1 MTADLHD
8 GASQSAAATAPGQ
21 PTDAPARRAATTAPA
36 GADRRAGARIRP
48 ALVLAVLLSV
58 AASVRLGLLLL
69 EWPASNSDEATTGL
83 MAMHIAEGRHA
94 PVFMY
99 GQSYMGTAQA
109 FLAAVSFRA
118 FGPSLI
124 ALRLPMLLLFLLFLA
139 LVYVLGRRLYGT
151 PVALTSVALLT
162 LGSREQLGY
171 ELIAQ
176 GAVPETLV
184 GGALLLLLAHRLLEV
199 SGDPGR
205 GAAQRGL
212 LAAWGAMASAGLWS
226 TALVAPFV
234 VTSAVLVL
242 MTLRRQ
248 SAKRVRSVPALVAG
262 LVAGAVPWILHDASQ
277 PWRDSGLVSVVNL
290 FLRGGTGLNGQSS
303 GLGSQV
309 ANTLTTSLA
318 YATGGSAI
326 AHPQSLPAWPFGYSA
341 SWQPP
346 TDDVVAALWGVALV
360 ALWTTALLTNV
371 RALRR
376 GGRATR
382 QQSSGSLAL
391 ANTCGR
397 LAMLGSAGL
406 TVVAFAASPAPGIA
420 PANNVRYII
429 GALVAVPAVI
439 APLWGMDSAMPRIGR
454 PLRVLSLTVVGLAL
468 AVGTVQAYSDAAR
481 GPSEAAGRQVLESLR
496 ARGITHV
503 YSGYF
508 DCGRLTFLSEE
519 QVTCAVVYA
528 DSTGRLRPGF
538 DRYSPYRDEVWGDA
552 GAGYVFRTDDPRN
565 RTLHDSGCSWRSRW
579 SVAGYEVWQPAG
591 RCEITQP

>member
-1 MTADLHD
+1 ML
-8 GASQSAAATAPGQ
+8 
-21 PTDAPARRAATTAPA
+21 
-36 GADRRAGARIRP
+36 
-48 ALVLAVLLSV
+48 ALLLSV
-58 AASVRLGLLLL
+58 AGGVRLGLLLL

-109 FLAAVSFRA
+109 FLAAVPFRT

-124 ALRLPMLLLFLLFLA
+124 ALRVPMLLAFLLFLT
-139 LVYVLGRRLYGT
+139 LVFVLGRRLYGT
-151 PVALTSVALLT
+151 PVALMSVALLT

-184 GGALLLLLAHRLLEV
+184 GGTLLLLLGHRLLEV
-199 SGDPGR
+199 SGAPGR
-205 GAAQRGL
+205 GGTRRGL
-212 LAAWGAMASAGLWS
+212 LAAWGTTASVGLWS

-234 VTSAVLVL
+234 ATSAVLVV
-242 MTLRRQ
+242 MSLRRHP
-248 SAKRVRSVPALVAG
+248 AKLLGSVSALVVG
-262 LVAGAVPWILHDASQ
+262 LVAGAAPWILHDVTH
-277 PWRDSGLVSVVNL
+277 PWRDSGVVSVVNL
-290 FLRGGTGLNGQSS
+290 YLHGGTGLNGQSA

-318 YATGGSAI
+318 YMTGGSAV
-326 AHPQSLPAWPFGYSA
+326 AHPQSLPAWPFGYWDSG
-341 SWQPP
+341 QPP
-346 TDDVVAALWGVALV
+346 TDNIVAALWGFALV
-360 ALWTTALLTNV
+360 ALWATGLLANV
-371 RALRR
+371 RTLRR
-376 GGRATR
+376 RRRATR
-382 QQSSGSLAL
+382 QQNRDSPAL
-391 ANTCGR
+391 ATVCTR

-429 GALVAVPAVI
+429 GALVATPAVI
-439 APLWGMDSAMPRIGR
+439 APLWSMDSAMPKIGR
-454 PLRVLSLTVVGLAL
+454 PLRVLSLTIAALAL
-468 AVGTVQAYSDAAR
+468 AVGTVQAYSDAGR
-481 GPSEAAGRQVLESLR
+481 GPSEAARRQLLDSLE
-496 ARGITHV
+496 ARGVTHV

-508 DCGRLTFLSEE
+508 DCGRLTFLSAE

-538 DRYSPYRDEVWGDA
+538 DRYSPYRAQVRGDA
-552 GAGYVFRTDDPRN
+552 AAGYVFQADDPRN
-565 RTLHDSGCSWRSRW
+565 RTLDDSGCTWSARW
-579 SVAGYEVWQPAG
+579 SVAGYEVRQPAG

>member
-1 MTADLHD
+1 ML
-8 GASQSAAATAPGQ
+8 
-21 PTDAPARRAATTAPA
+21 
-36 GADRRAGARIRP
+36 
-48 ALVLAVLLSV
+48 ALLLSV

-184 GGALLLLLAHRLLEV
+184 GGTLLLLLGHRLLEV

-205 GAAQRGL
+205 GATQRRL
-212 LAAWGAMASAGLWS
+212 LAAWGTTASVALWS

-234 VTSAVLVL
+234 VTSAVLVV
-242 MTLRRQ
+242 MTLRRR
-248 SAKRVRSVPALVAG
+248 SAKLLGSVSALVAG
-262 LVAGAVPWILHDASQ
+262 LVAGAVPWILHDATH
-277 PWRDSGLVSVVNL
+277 PWRDSGVVSVVNL
-290 FLRGGTGLNGQSS
+290 YLHGGTGLNGQSA

-309 ANTLTTSLA
+309 TNTLTTSLA
-318 YATGGSAI
+318 YVTGGSAV
-326 AHPQSLPAWPFGYSA
+326 AHPQSLPAWPFGYSD

-346 TDDVVAALWGVALV
+346 TDNMVTALWGVALV
-360 ALWTTALLTNV
+360 ALWATGLLANV
-371 RALRR
+371 RTLRR
-376 GGRATR
+376 RRRATR
-382 QQSSGSLAL
+382 QQSRDSVAL
-391 ANTCGR
+391 ATVCTR
-397 LAMLGSAGL
+397 VAMLGSAGL
-406 TVVAFAASPAPGIA
+406 TVVAFATSPAPGIA

-429 GALVAVPAVI
+429 GALVATPAVI
-439 APLWGMDSAMPRIGR
+439 APLWSVDAAMPKIGR
-454 PLRVLSLTVVGLAL
+454 PLRLLSLTVAALVLA
-468 AVGTVQAYSDAAR
+468 AGTVQAYTDAGRGPGEASRRQLLDSLTAR
-481 GPSEAAGRQVLESLR
+481 GV
-496 ARGITHV
+496 THV

-508 DCGRLTFLSEE
+508 DCGRMTFLSSE

-538 DRYSPYRDEVWGDA
+538 DRYPRYRSQVWGDA
-552 GAGYVFRTDDPRN
+552 GAGYVFRADDPRN
-565 RTLHDSGCSWRSRW
+565 RTLDDSGCTWTSRW

-591 RCEITQP
+591 RCGITQP